1 MLEGLFPIWRK
12 NIRGLLL
19 ERYQKFLFWSTPW
32 FFNGGLRFSS
42 GVSKI

>member
-19 ERYQKFLFWSTPW
+19 ERYQKFLSWSTPGVI
-32 FFNGGLRFSS
+32 NGGLRLSS